1 MGGLPPDRQGGH
13 GAAAVGDGNLRTGVF
28 MNMAQKTVLVA
39 GATGLVGYAALKHFV
54 RAPDCDVIAVS
65 RRLPPG
71 IEARHVAL
79 DLTDA
84 AACREAVATVPDVT
98 HLVYAALFELP
109 GLVEGWRSDRQIETN
124 GRMLRNLLDP
134 LMKAAPGLRH
144 VTLLQGTKAY
154 GVHVRPLA
162 VPAREGRSEMR
173 EQANFYWTQ
182 EDYLRRVRAGRDW
195 CFTILRPVLIVGEAI
210 GGAMNLI
217 PALGAHAAVMRERGP
232 ILPYPGGAERL
243 AQAVDADLLARA
255 IAWAGD
261 AAAARD
267 ETFNVTNGDVFSW
280 PNVWPAIAEA
290 VGMQPGPDEP
300 FLLQSLGSADWDRV
314 RQRHGLTSPAL
325 ADFVGLSLEYAD
337 YQMRYGHT
345 EPGPPAIV
353 STVKIAQAGFHDVMD
368 TELMFR
374 KWFKVFQKQRL
385 LPPP

>member
-1 MGGLPPDRQGGH
+1 M
-13 GAAAVGDGNLRTGVF
+13 T
-28 MNMAQKTVLVA
+28 MAQKTVLVA
-39 GATGLVGYAALKHFV
+39 GATGLAGYAALKHFV
-54 RAPDCDVIAVS
+54 RAADCDVIAVC
-65 RRLPPG
+65 RRRPPG
-71 IEARHVAL
+71 IDARHVGL

-84 AACREAVATVPDVT
+84 AACQDAAETLRDVT

-109 GLVEGWRSDRQIETN
+109 GLVEGWRDERQIETN
-124 GRMLRNLLDP
+124 GRMLRNLLGP
-134 LMKAAPGLRH
+134 LMTAAPRLRH

-173 EQANFYWTQ
+173 EQPNFYWVQ
-182 EDYLRRVRAGRDW
+182 EDYLRGVQAGRDW
-195 CFTILRPVLIVGEAI
+195 HFTILRPVLIVGEAI

-232 ILPYPGGAERL
+232 ILPYPGGAERVG
-243 AQAVDADLLARA
+243 QAVDADLLARA
-255 IAWAGD
+255 IAWAGET
-261 AAAARD
+261 AAAAN
-267 ETFNVTNGDVFSW
+267 ETFNVTNGDVFTW
-280 PNVWPAIAEA
+280 PNIWPAIAEA
-290 VGMQPGPDEP
+290 VGMRPGPDEP
-300 FLLQSLGSADWDRV
+300 FLLQSLGRADWDRA
-314 RQRHGLTSPAL
+314 RQRFGLTSPPL

-353 STVKIAQAGFHDVMD
+353 STVKIAQAGFHEVMD

>member
-1 MGGLPPDRQGGH
+1 MG
-13 GAAAVGDGNLRTGVF
+13 
-28 MNMAQKTVLVA
+28 MSQKTVLVA

-54 RAPDCDVIAVS
+54 RMSDSDVVAVS
-65 RRLPPG
+65 RRRPPNSDVPH
-71 IEARHVAL
+71 IAL

-84 AACREAVATVPDVT
+84 AACRSATDKLRNVT

-109 GLVEGWRSDRQIETN
+109 GLVEGWRNERQIETN
-124 GRMLRNLLDP
+124 DRMLRNLLGP
-134 LMKAAPGLRH
+134 LLKAAPGLRH

-173 EQANFYWTQ
+173 EQPNFYWTQ
-182 EDYLRRVRAGRDW
+182 EDYLRGIQGGRGWD
-195 CFTILRPVLIVGEAI
+195 FTILRPVLIVGEAI

-232 ILPYPGGAERL
+232 ILPYPGGAERVG
-243 AQAVDADLLARA
+243 QAVDADLLARA
-255 IAWAGD
+255 IAWAGETP
-261 AAAARD
+261 AARN
-267 ETFNVTNGDVFSW
+267 ETFNVTNGDVFTW
-280 PNVWPAIAEA
+280 PNVWPVIADA
-290 VGMQPGPDEP
+290 VGMQPGADEP
-300 FLLQSLGSADWDRV
+300 FLLQSLGSGDWDRV
-314 RQRHGLTSPAL
+314 RQRHSLLSPAL

-353 STVKIAQAGFHDVMD
+353 STVKIAQAGFHEVMD
-368 TELMFR
+368 TEVMFR
-374 KWFKVFQKQRL
+374 KWIRLFQQKRL